1 MKQKIEDTDFKYDE
15 EQSKYKGLKEILT
28 EKEKEI
34 TELKQMIENLKN
46 QNKDDLFFTGIGA
59 IGKKKDEIIDTDKNI
74 ADELA
79 EIERKFA
86 EANKEKLND

>member
-1 MKQKIEDTDFKYDE
+1 
-15 EQSKYKGLKEILT
+15 
-28 EKEKEI
+28 
-34 TELKQMIENLKN
+34 MIENLKN

-86 EANKEKLND
+86 EANKEQLND